1 MSSSDTGRPASD
13 VVTISN
19 DEFERL
25 CDDLVATVAGT
36 VVEIG
41 AGTGANFGSL
51 PRDIRWIGI
60 EPHRRTRMQLA
71 EAAASAGFDAPLDA
85 RAETI
90 PLPDASADVVLS
102 TLVFC
107 SVDDLDRAMAEARR
121 VLRPG
126 GRLVFAE
133 HVVAPP
139 RTFIR
144 GLQRFATPVVAR
156 VDRNCHW
163 TRDPLAAADRAG
175 FRPLDVRRYSV
186 RGRLPGAGFPF
197 VLYQGER

>member
-1 MSSSDTGRPASD
+1 MGSSHTSRPASD
-13 VVTISN
+13 AATIGN

-25 CDDLVATVAGT
+25 CDELVATVAGT

-41 AGTGANFGSL
+41 AGTGANFGAL
-51 PRDIRWIGI
+51 RRDVYWIGI
-60 EPHRRTRMQLA
+60 EPHRRTRTQLA

-85 RAETI
+85 RAEQI
-90 PLPDASADVVLS
+90 PLPDATADVVLS

-107 SVDDLDRAMAEARR
+107 SVDDLDRAMAEAVR

-133 HVVAPP
+133 HVIAPP
-139 RTFIR
+139 GTYVR
-144 GLQRFATPVVAR
+144 GLQRVATPLVSR
-156 VDRNCHW
+156 LDRNCHW